1 MLSSSLLVVAS
12 LLASASAHF
21 QMQYPAPW
29 GVFVEDNEPTFCDGY
44 NGPSQPP
51 TFFPLSGGVISLNS
65 EHTNWVVAISI
76 TSKTDPTQFSDFAPV
91 TNVLSTDPT
100 QFSDFAPV
108 TNVLSA
114 TGEGLFCLPFDLSKT
129 NATGFVDGMNA
140 TIQVEFNGGD
150 GNLFQCAEV
159 TLTKEVAQ
167 PGCSNGTG
175 VASASLTPTPTAS
188 VPKPSNTGSAESGS
202 GASSGASSGTTSA
215 SGSEQ
220 TTSKSAGVRL
230 QNGGIA
236 AAFMGVLGLVALA
249 L

>member
-76 TSKTDPTQFSDFAPV
+76 TSK
-91 TNVLSTDPT
+91 TDPT